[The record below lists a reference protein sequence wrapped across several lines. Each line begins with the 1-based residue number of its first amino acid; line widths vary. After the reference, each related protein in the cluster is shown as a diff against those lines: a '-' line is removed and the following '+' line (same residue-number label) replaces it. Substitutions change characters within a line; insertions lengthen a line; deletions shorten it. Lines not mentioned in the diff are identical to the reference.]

1 MKTESVAGVQ
11 PSVMRWARESIGM
24 SIEDVALKLK
34 RSPEEVMASPWFL
47 TGPVEE
53 MAEKLATV
61 NARDGISYFTVV
73 ESQVDVMHKVM
84 TQLRR

>member
-34 RSPEEVMASPWFL
+34 RSPEEVMTWEAPNGASP
-47 TGPVEE
+47 TY
-53 MAEKLATV
+53 A
-61 NARDGISYFTVV
+61 
-73 ESQVDVMHKVM
+73 
-84 TQLRR
+84 QLPAGCKAFNSCAGVSSTKNSGHFAS